1 MWNTNRSEELAEIKA
16 LLKARDSEA
25 ERQRV
30 EIRDLNATNAGLLKK
45 IEDITDARDKKI
57 EDAKHDAVRQ
67 ESYKISDLEN
77 QNKKLQLELDNVST
91 KIKMELSTELNKITT
106 LQVEIEKLA
115 AENAALKLVG
125 ESEYLAKLA
134 KLSAEHKEYQITN
147 ESLVKDLK
155 NNLAKAE
162 LNATNAEER
171 EKSTI
176 ERYRSEIQ
184 TITNSRDSMF
194 SLVQKSNEKL
204 QSIVLKNNE
213 NLSSKVDG

>member
-1 MWNTNRSEELAEIKA
+1 MWNTNRNEELAEIKA

-25 ERQRV
+25 ERQRI

-67 ESYKISDLEN
+67 ESYKISSLEN
-77 QNKKLQLELDNVST
+77 DKKKLELELDNLST

-106 LQVEIEKLA
+106 LQVEIEKLS

-134 KLSAEHKEYQITN
+134 KLSAEHKEYQITA
-147 ESLVKDLK
+147 ESLIKDLK

-162 LNATNAEER
+162 LNATNAEDR
-171 EKSTI
+171 EKNTI
-176 ERYRSEIQ
+176 ERYRSEIARL
-184 TITNSRDSMF
+184 TESRDSIF
-194 SLVQKSNEKL
+194 KQVQESNEKL
-204 QSIVLKNNE
+204 QAIVLKK
-213 NLSSKVDG
+213 SDKVDG

>member
-1 MWNTNRSEELAEIKA
+1 MWNTNRNEELAEIKA

-25 ERQRV
+25 ERQRI

-67 ESYKISDLEN
+67 ESYKISSLEN
-77 QNKKLQLELDNVST
+77 DKKKLELELDNLST

-134 KLSAEHKEYQITN
+134 KLSAEHKEYQITA
-147 ESLVKDLK
+147 ESLIKDLK

-162 LNATNAEER
+162 LNATNAEDR
-171 EKSTI
+171 EKNTI
-176 ERYRSEIQ
+176 ERYRSEIARL
-184 TITNSRDSMF
+184 TESRDSIF
-194 SLVQKSNEKL
+194 KQVQESNEKL
-204 QSIVLKNNE
+204 QAIVLKK
-213 NLSSKVDG
+213 SDKVDG